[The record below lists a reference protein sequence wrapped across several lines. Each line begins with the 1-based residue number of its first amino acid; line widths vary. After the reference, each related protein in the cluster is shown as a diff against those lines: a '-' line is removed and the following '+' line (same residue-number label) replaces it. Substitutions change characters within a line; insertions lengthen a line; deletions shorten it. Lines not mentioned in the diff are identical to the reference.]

1 MNKRAHLI
9 ITGRVQGVWYRS
21 YTKDKAQKIGLTGWV
36 RNLENGDVEAII
48 EGEEKAVEEMIEW
61 CYSGSP
67 LSKVEEIQTIYDKFI
82 DEFDEFTITS

>member
-82 DEFDEFTITS
+82 DEFDEFTILS